1 MHLPDSCEIA
11 SHPENKLHMNM
22 QCVCS
27 ESKTSHRNQLD
38 GFYGWV
44 MVKQEIKQMH
54 YEAGV
59 EWKVSKTVKG

>member
-1 MHLPDSCEIA
+1 
-11 SHPENKLHMNM
+11 MNM
-22 QCVCS
+22 QCVRS
-27 ESKTSHRNQLD
+27 ESKTSHRNQSD

-59 EWKVSKTVKG
+59 E